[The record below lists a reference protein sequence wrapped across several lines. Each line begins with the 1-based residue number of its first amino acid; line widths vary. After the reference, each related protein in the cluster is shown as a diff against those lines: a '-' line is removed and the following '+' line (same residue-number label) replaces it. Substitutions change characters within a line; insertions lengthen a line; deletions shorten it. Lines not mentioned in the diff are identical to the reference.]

1 MKVKLTAILIAFVL
15 GGCAHAGAIQK
26 SPCACDFHSITKQSF
41 V

>member
-1 MKVKLTAILIAFVL
+1 MKLKIAALLLVIAL

-26 SPCACDFHSITKQSF
+26 SPCACDFHPINKQSF

>member
-1 MKVKLTAILIAFVL
+1 MKLKVTALALAIIL

-26 SPCACDFHSITKQSF
+26 SPCACEFHQLAKHSY

>member
-1 MKVKLTAILIAFVL
+1 MKLKIAALLFVIVL

-26 SPCACDFHSITKQSF
+26 SPCACDFHSINKQSF